1 MKMKKI
7 LLKTFIFSVVLASL
21 TAILKYTDIIPA
33 IHNQWYAM
41 LLFYFLLTTFILYHL
56 LQSLQNTPRKF
67 IAAFLGI
74 TALRMIF
81 FTTIVLLYA
90 FLIQHDN
97 SRNVV
102 GFILTFSIYYL
113 LYTTW
118 EVVLIVSAL
127 KNKKSNPK

>member
-7 LLKTFIFSVVLASL
+7 LLKNFIFSVILASL
-21 TAILKYTDIIPA
+21 TVILKYTDIIPA
-33 IHNQWYAM
+33 IHNQWYAIM
-41 LLFYFLLTTFILYHL
+41 LFYFLLTTFILHRL

-67 IAAFLGI
+67 IAAFLGM
-74 TALRMIF
+74 TALRMIL
-81 FTTIVLLYA
+81 FTTIVLLYT

-97 SRNVV
+97 SGNIV
-102 GFILTFSIYYL
+102 GFILTFSVYYL